1 MKIVDDDIYGKD
13 RFFPSVATPVEQ
25 PDRPVMRGHR
35 LLFLKLHP
43 IQFNPVTREL
53 KVYSRLEVR
62 LKYNKPAQSKRIAK
76 RLQSPVFEAMLGN
89 LITNYLPL
97 DRMASEGSDP
107 KLRTGADCL
116 IITDP
121 AFQ

>member
-62 LKYNKPAQSKRIAK
+62 LKYNKPAQSNKDSKAPAISGLRGDARQSDHELPPPGSHGLRRI
-76 RLQSPVFEAMLGN
+76 
-89 LITNYLPL
+89 
-97 DRMASEGSDP
+97 
-107 KLRTGADCL
+107 
-116 IITDP
+116 
-121 AFQ
+121 